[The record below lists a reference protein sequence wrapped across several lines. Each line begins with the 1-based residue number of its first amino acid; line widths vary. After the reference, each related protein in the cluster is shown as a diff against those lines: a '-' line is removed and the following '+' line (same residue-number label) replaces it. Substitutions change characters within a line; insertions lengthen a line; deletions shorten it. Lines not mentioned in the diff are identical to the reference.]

1 MPVGLLGP
9 APRLLRAGLGALLA
23 AALLTGCGTAR
34 ATAPPGGPT
43 PADEL
48 ADAAVTSGEFTLLPT
63 RPPGVD
69 DAAGTAWLAR
79 SPGGTVITV
88 RMLGLRPG
96 GSYMAHLHAQPCGR
110 DAGGPHFRFDP
121 HGPPTPP
128 NEVWLSFTAGPDG
141 DADATITNPRTVGPD
156 ARAVVVHP
164 AEAMDN
170 RLACADF

>member
-1 MPVGLLGP
+1 MPAYLGP
-9 APRLLRAGLGALLA
+9 RPLLLPAGLGLLLA
-23 AALLTGCGTAR
+23 AAVLTGCGTAR

-43 PADEL
+43 PADQL
-48 ADAAVTSGEFTLLPT
+48 ADAAVTSGQFTLLPT

-79 SPGGTVITV
+79 SAGGTTITV
-88 RMLGLRPG
+88 RMSGLHPG
-96 GSYMAHLHAQPCGR
+96 GSYMAHLHAQHCGL
-110 DAGGPHFRFDP
+110 DAGGPHFQFDP
-121 HGPPTPP
+121 HGPPNPP
-128 NEVWLSFTAGPDG
+128 NEIWLPFTAGPDG
-141 DADATITNPRTVGPD
+141 DADATTTNPRAAGPG